1 MFESAGASDASAGSA
16 REDALARLAAVL
28 PSRPLRVAEGPVRRA
43 VEVAPGV
50 FRSAGRRPLWPAA
63 AALPRVDARDA
74 SAIPAGEPGT
84 DPVSAVPPTTVLSG
98 SALATA
104 LSAMQPDGLPSFDLL
119 EAIAGWERLVA
130 WAQAR
135 QAEVISEFARRRPGP
150 YAPDQRGRSVS
161 EFAADEIAARLS
173 VSRQTAENKLHLA
186 VALVDLLP
194 ATRDALLA
202 GHVDL
207 PKARAIA
214 EHTASLPDLAACRA
228 VEARVLARAGC
239 QTLPQ
244 LRRSLARAVTAADPQ
259 AAAKRHTSAKAGR
272 CVRLQPLPDGMAE
285 INAVLPAEDAM
296 VVLTTVDAF
305 AQAADPADPRGLDA
319 RRADALVDL
328 CRGVLTFDNVPGP
341 SDDRRGGPGGSRAT
355 RRMRRAAGQRGR
367 GPQIQVTVAAST
379 LLGVDEAPAEL
390 AGYGPIPAEVARAI
404 AADPDGTWRRLLTDP
419 ASGTLLDYGTRVYRP
434 PRSLARHVRA
444 RDQVCQFPGCRQPA
458 WRCDLDH
465 RRRFPDGHTSDEN
478 LGPLCR
484 HHHRAK
490 TEGGWIW
497 IRHDDGT
504 ITWIAPTGHSYPAD
518 TPAVLDVEPTNI
530 AATPNDDDCPF

>member
-1 MFESAGASDASAGSA
+1 M
-16 REDALARLAAVL
+16 
-28 PSRPLRVAEGPVRRA
+28 
-43 VEVAPGV
+43 
-50 FRSAGRRPLWPAA
+50 
-63 AALPRVDARDA
+63 
-74 SAIPAGEPGT
+74 PAGESGP
-84 DPVSAVPPTTVLSG
+84 DPVTAVPPAVVLSG

-104 LSAMQPDGLPSFDLL
+104 LSATQPHGLSSFDLL

-135 QAEVISEFARRRPGP
+135 QAEVIAEFARRRPGP

-173 VSRQTAENKLHLA
+173 VSRQAAENKLYLA

-202 GHVDL
+202 GHIDL

-214 EHTASLPDLAACRA
+214 EHTASLPDLPVCRA
-228 VEARVLARAGC
+228 VEVRVLARAGC
-239 QTLPQ
+239 QTLPH

-259 AAAKRHTSAKAGR
+259 AANKRHTRAKAGR

-285 INAVLPAEDAM
+285 INAVMPA
-296 VVLTTVDAF
+296 
-305 AQAADPADPRGLDA
+305 
-319 RRADALVDL
+319 
-328 CRGVLTFDNVPGP
+328 
-341 SDDRRGGPGGSRAT
+341 GSRAT
-355 RRMRRAAGQRGR
+355 RRMGRGAGQRVR

-458 WRCDLDH
+458 WRCDLHH

-497 IRHDDGT
+497 IRDDDGSV
-504 ITWIAPTGHSYPAD
+504 TWIAPSGHKYPAD
-518 TPAVLDVEPTNI
+518 TPPVLEVEPTNI
-530 AATPNDDDCPF
+530 AITPKDDDCPF